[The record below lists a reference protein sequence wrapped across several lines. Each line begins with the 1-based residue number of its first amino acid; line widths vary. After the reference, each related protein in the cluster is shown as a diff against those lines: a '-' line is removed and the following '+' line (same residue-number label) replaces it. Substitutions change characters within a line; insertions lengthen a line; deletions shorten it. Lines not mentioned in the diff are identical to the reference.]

1 MMTIVI
7 VTLMPV
13 LVLVIARV
21 ITVLVVVMVRRPCWK
36 WIWKL
41 GPAMFAGDHLRV
53 IQQAGIKLR
62 LKFSGIEFDSHEGNS
77 LAAVAEGFPPFFSRP
92 VPHLGFPG
100 MLVTS
105 SPPFSSS
112 GMMRFRTC
120 LVKAADQVHSCGEP
134 EETFGAEDTR
144 KAALQQIPKPL
155 GVEWFPGAIGE
166 RCYVIVFGRAGLLR
180 ID

>member
-13 LVLVIARV
+13 LVRV

-41 GPAMFAGDHLRV
+41 GPAMLAGSHLRV

-92 VPHLGFPG
+92 VRHLGFPG

-112 GMMRFRTC
+112 SMMRFRTC
-120 LVKAADQVHSCGEP
+120 LVKTADQVHAGREP
-134 EETFGAEDTR
+134 KETFGAEDTR
-144 KAALQQIPKPL
+144 KAA
-155 GVEWFPGAIGE
+155 
-166 RCYVIVFGRAGLLR
+166 
-180 ID
+180 

>member
-13 LVLVIARV
+13 LVLVIV
-21 ITVLVVVMVRRPCWK
+21 IVLAVLVVVVMRRPCWK

-41 GPAMFAGDHLRV
+41 GPAMLAGSHLRV

-77 LAAVAEGFPPFFSRP
+77 LAAVAKRFPPFFSRP
-92 VPHLGFPG
+92 IRHPGFPG
-100 MLVTS
+100 MLVAG

-112 GMMRFRTC
+112 SMMRFRTC
-120 LVKAADQVHSCGEP
+120 LVKA
-134 EETFGAEDTR
+134 
-144 KAALQQIPKPL
+144 
-155 GVEWFPGAIGE
+155 
-166 RCYVIVFGRAGLLR
+166 
-180 ID
+180 